1 MISNIIIEI
10 KKDKEN
16 YTMLESKFF
25 CKSQNYP
32 GHRECRNRRRTILT
46 LNEFYMFFR
55 TIVIIM
61 KKKTSPQ
68 QNFIV
73 MKGKKNVTQVMKLDA
88 NKVLNKN

>member
-32 GHRECRNRRRTILT
+32 GRRECRNRDDTDFKWVLYVLSYYCNYNEKENQSST
-46 LNEFYMFFR
+46 EFYR
-55 TIVIIM
+55 NER
-61 KKKTSPQ
+61 KKK
-68 QNFIV
+68 V
-73 MKGKKNVTQVMKLDA
+73 KQVMKLDA
-88 NKVLNKN
+88 NKVLKKN